1 MLITIFTPTYNRK
14 EQIKR
19 LYNSLK
25 NQSYKDFEW
34 LIVDDGSTDDTS
46 ELVHDFVE
54 EKAIL
59 IKYIKQSN
67 GGKHT
72 AYNTALNYAEGKYFF
87 CIDSDDWIGDNFLEK
102 LSKESKYKDCAGFI
116 AYKCNSKNEL
126 LSKKFP
132 RQVEECSL
140 FNLSEKYHC
149 EGEFSIIIRSNIAK
163 KYKFPVF
170 DNEKFIGENVV
181 YDKLSEKYKFR
192 LLAER
197 ATICEYQEDGLTD
210 NYADLM
216 KKNPSGFCLYY
227 MQRIDLSCSFITKI
241 NMAGRYNCFR
251 IFCNNKKLKY
261 SGKNKM
267 LVFYSKP
274 LGWLFWIYYK
284 VVRGF

>member
-102 LSKESKYKDCAGFI
+102 L
-116 AYKCNSKNEL
+116 
-126 LSKKFP
+126 
-132 RQVEECSL
+132 
-140 FNLSEKYHC
+140 
-149 EGEFSIIIRSNIAK
+149 
-163 KYKFPVF
+163 
-170 DNEKFIGENVV
+170 
-181 YDKLSEKYKFR
+181 
-192 LLAER
+192 
-197 ATICEYQEDGLTD
+197 
-210 NYADLM
+210 
-216 KKNPSGFCLYY
+216 
-227 MQRIDLSCSFITKI
+227 
-241 NMAGRYNCFR
+241 
-251 IFCNNKKLKY
+251 
-261 SGKNKM
+261 
-267 LVFYSKP
+267 
-274 LGWLFWIYYK
+274 
-284 VVRGF
+284 